1 MKNIDKSPNRKAFP
15 KFLRWV
21 LFGGVIGFLAGLASG
36 FLGDLNAGAW
46 VSAHLAGLLGGLAPW
61 GIPVSSAVLLGIC
74 LGCYRSA
81 KKLCDSWDGED
92 DTAPDLVDQKLNVV
106 LLCSSLAMI
115 LDFLFLGMCIL
126 YTESAAVALGTVGA
140 MLVSVAL
147 VVLAQQK
154 TVDLTRRMNPE
165 KQVSAYDMKF
175 QERWY
180 ESCDEAERA
189 QIGQASFRAFRAVNV
204 FCPFLWVVLL
214 VLSYV
219 FPIGLLPMAAVLLV
233 WAVLEVTY
241 IVECMRLGKRGARK
255 EAQ

>member
-46 VSAHLAGLLGGLAPW
+46 VSAHLAGLLGDLAPW

-81 KKLCDSWDGED
+81 KKLCNSWDGED

-165 KQVSAYDMKF
+165 K
-175 QERWY
+175 
-180 ESCDEAERA
+180 
-189 QIGQASFRAFRAVNV
+189 
-204 FCPFLWVVLL
+204 
-214 VLSYV
+214 
-219 FPIGLLPMAAVLLV
+219 
-233 WAVLEVTY
+233 
-241 IVECMRLGKRGARK
+241 
-255 EAQ
+255 